1 MNYIDNLYFSLS
13 PIARILIAAAVLS
26 VIALISWKK
35 KHLTVSGAIAAF
47 TVGCIILY
55 IGGVSAIGMM
65 MFFFLSSAVIAKVVP
80 HRTGKIQKKG
90 SCRDMSQVLANS
102 VPAVLGLF
110 IYRFTPY
117 EMPGLIAFAAS
128 LAEAMSDTWAG
139 DIGVMSRKDPVSIIT
154 FTKVPK
160 GLSGGISALGCMA
173 SLLASFLMAL
183 LFTGCYMASFASLS
197 IITVSGALGALFD
210 SFLGGTLQVHY
221 RRKDGS
227 LTENEFT
234 DGEANERARGL
245 KFMDNDMVNF
255 LSGMF
260 AFTIA
265 LTLAFFF

>member
-1 MNYIDNLYFSLS
+1 MNYIDNLYFALS
-13 PIARILIAAAVLS
+13 PIARISIAAVVLAIIAV
-26 VIALISWKK
+26 VSWKL

-47 TVGCIILY
+47 VVGSIILY
-55 IGGVSAIGMM
+55 IGGVSAIGML
-65 MFFFLSSAVIAKVVP
+65 MFFFISSALISKVLP
-80 HRTGKIQKKG
+80 HRTEKIQKKG
-90 SCRDMSQVLANS
+90 SCRDMAQVFANS
-102 VPAVLGLF
+102 VPAIIGLF

-117 EMPGLIAFAAS
+117 ETPGLVAFAAA

-139 DIGVMSRKDPVSIIT
+139 DIGVMSRHDPVSIIT

-173 SLLASFLMAL
+173 SLLASFLMGL
-183 LFTGCYMASFASLS
+183 LFTGCYMTGFASLS
-197 IITVSGALGALFD
+197 IITIAGALGALFD
-210 SFLGGTLQVHY
+210 SFLGGTLQIHY

-227 LTENEFT
+227 LTENQFT
-234 DGEANERARGL
+234 DGEENERARGL

-260 AFTIA
+260 AFTVA

>member
-13 PIARILIAAAVLS
+13 PVLRLLIASVLLLL
-26 VIALISWKK
+26 IAFLCWKK
-35 KHLTVSGAIAAF
+35 KQLTVSGSIAAF
-47 TVGCIILY
+47 SIGVIILY
-55 IGGVSAIGMM
+55 IGGVSAFGMLI
-65 MFFFLSSAVIAKVVP
+65 FFFLSSAVIGKVVP

-90 SCRDMSQVLANS
+90 SCRDMAQVLANS
-102 VPAVLGLF
+102 VPAIIGLF

-139 DIGVMSRKDPVSIIT
+139 DIGVLSRQDPVSIVT

-160 GLSGGISALGCMA
+160 GLSGGISALGCLA
-173 SLLASFLMAL
+173 SVIASFLMAL

-197 IITVSGALGALFD
+197 IITISGALGALFD
-210 SFLGGTLQVHY
+210 SFLGGTLQIHY

-227 LTENEFT
+227 LTENEYT
-234 DGEANERARGL
+234 DGERNERARGIP
-245 KFMDNDMVNF
+245 FMDNDMVNF

-260 AFTIA
+260 AFAIA
-265 LTLAFFF
+265 LALAFFF